1 MDLTSAT
8 PREQRPNRTK
18 STLKFSYSHM
28 PWRKQCKPTV
38 LSVETIEILMTL
50 SKSLSR
56 MGALRREVNVPFAVG
71 QFSGSE
77 KLPSSKYVL

>member
-1 MDLTSAT
+1 MILAWTT
-8 PREQRPNRTK
+8 PRERHPNRNK
-18 STLKFSYSHM
+18 PTLNFSYSHM

-38 LSVETIEILMTL
+38 SSVETIETLMTL

-56 MGALRREVNVPFAVG
+56 MDALPREVNVPFAVG

-77 KLPSSKYVL
+77 KLPSAKFVL